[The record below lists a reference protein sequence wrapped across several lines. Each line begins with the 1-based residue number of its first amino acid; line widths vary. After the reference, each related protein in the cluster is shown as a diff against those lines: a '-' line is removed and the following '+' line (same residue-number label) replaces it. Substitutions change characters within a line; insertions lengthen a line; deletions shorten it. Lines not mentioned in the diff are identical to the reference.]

1 MAKTMTE
8 AVNDLRNF
16 VKDRVEL
23 NELLD
28 NNTENSNEDLQSY
41 IEDALDEINNTYM
54 PITSWDISSIP
65 SWNMVKFGAVLQLL
79 TSNGIISARNTYNYS
94 DGFGLNIEN
103 TDYWGRYINYYNVL
117 VTKYNRMVTTYKRAS
132 NIDACYGG
140 IY

>member
-54 PITSWDISSIP
+54 PITS
-65 SWNMVKFGAVLQLL
+65 
-79 TSNGIISARNTYNYS
+79 
-94 DGFGLNIEN
+94 
-103 TDYWGRYINYYNVL
+103 
-117 VTKYNRMVTTYKRAS
+117 
-132 NIDACYGG
+132 
-140 IY
+140 